1 MHPSFRKALRAG
13 LAASVTVGAALS
25 LLLITPG
32 TADAAGLSCDSTS
45 VAVNQIN
52 ARTGGF
58 TGQGLNSGWPGVV
71 MGISL
76 SRNPDIAYVSH
87 TGVVKPNSTATWTYF
102 HEDGYVVYGHGAKA
116 EGNGVIRHEPQVVKV
131 SDIGFANERLEV
143 KVAFETNSCGWVGG
157 ATIGW
162 LRIFP

>member
-1 MHPSFRKALRAG
+1 MNPSVRKSLRTG
-13 LAASVTVGAALS
+13 LAASIALATALS
-25 LLLITPG
+25 LLLTTPG
-32 TADAAGLSCDSTS
+32 TANAAGLSCDNTS

-58 TGQGLNSGWPGVV
+58 TGQGLNSGWPGVI

-87 TGVVKPNSTATWTYF
+87 TGVVKPNSVVTWTYY
-102 HEDGYVVYGHGAKA
+102 HEDGYVVFSHGARA

-131 SDIGFANERLEV
+131 SDIGFANEKLEV
-143 KVAFETNSCGWVGG
+143 KVAFETNTCGWVGG

-162 LRIFP
+162 LRIFA